1 MKKLLTDLLD
11 IIERI
16 LDFDGPIYSLIGSL
30 IYGTSFGSV
39 SAFSTESLGTGVPAS
54 MSGFAGTA
62 EETCLTSFEAA
73 DFTSSVDSVANTA
86 ESTVYGSLAIG
97 GAYAVSSISSEE
109 VPKPDLNRPIEVIV
123 RFVEEGTFNYGKY
136 DTVDIR
142 ADRIYDMLT
151 KNTKQGMIVVK
162 DSEMADILEEIYS
175 MFDSKEELI
184 VALETYKNLL
194 LEKEKQENDIKVLKR
209 EKTID

>member
-73 DFTSSVDSVANTA
+73 DFTSSVDSVANVA
-86 ESTVYGSLAIG
+86 ERTIYGSLAIG

-109 VPKPDLNRPIEVIV
+109 VPKPDFDRPIEVIV

>member
-1 MKKLLTDLLD
+1 MRKFLTEDD
-11 IIERI
+11 IESI
-16 LDFDGPIYSLIGSL
+16 LYSAAGLIGGLISSL
-30 IYGTSFGSV
+30 SCTSSVGS
-39 SAFSTESLGTGVPAS
+39 SLAFSTESLETEVPAS
-54 MSGFAGTA
+54 MSCFSKTANITCGTSINTIELSSSIDSSNDTANVLSDTFA
-62 EETCLTSFEAA
+62 
-73 DFTSSVDSVANTA
+73 V
-86 ESTVYGSLAIG
+86 G
-97 GAYAVSSISSEE
+97 GVTGVGAAVSSSS
-109 VPKPDLNRPIEVIV
+109 NGPIILIELIDD
-123 RFVEEGTFNYGKY
+123 GSFNYGKY

>member
-1 MKKLLTDLLD
+1 M
-11 IIERI
+11 
-16 LDFDGPIYSLIGSL
+16 
-30 IYGTSFGSV
+30 
-39 SAFSTESLGTGVPAS
+39 
-54 MSGFAGTA
+54 
-62 EETCLTSFEAA
+62 
-73 DFTSSVDSVANTA
+73 
-86 ESTVYGSLAIG
+86 
-97 GAYAVSSISSEE
+97 
-109 VPKPDLNRPIEVIV
+109 

>member
-1 MKKLLTDLLD
+1 MKKFLTEDD
-11 IIERI
+11 IESI
-16 LDFDGPIYSLIGSL
+16 LYSAAGLIGGLISSL
-30 IYGTSFGSV
+30 SCITSVGS
-39 SAFSTESLGTGVPAS
+39 SLAFSTESLETEVPAS
-54 MSGFAGTA
+54 MSCFSKTANITCGTSINTIELSTSIDSSNGTA
-62 EETCLTSFEAA
+62 NVLSDTFAVG
-73 DFTSSVDSVANTA
+73 SVT
-86 ESTVYGSLAIG
+86 GIG
-97 GAYAVSSISSEE
+97 AAVSSSEGST
-109 VPKPDLNRPIEVIV
+109 NGPIIELVDD
-123 RFVEEGTFNYGKY
+123 GTFNYGKY

-162 DSEMADILEEIYS
+162 NSEMADILEEIYS